1 MSAGILMSTSTIDIQ
16 KGGFDVYSR
25 RNKESKS
32 TKMSITP
39 IDFDP
44 QILSG

>member
-1 MSAGILMSTSTIDIQ
+1 MNSMSAGILMSTSTVDIQ
-16 KGGFDVYSR
+16 KGGFDIFTL

-39 IDFDP
+39 IDFNP
-44 QILSG
+44 SV